1 MNRAAENTE
10 YKISDGD
17 AVCQELQIW
26 QKLRRMIPSCWV
38 CDNDDFVAHSVE
50 VGGRPISEC
59 KFGLRPAVMLVS

>member
-1 MNRAAENTE
+1 
-10 YKISDGD
+10 
-17 AVCQELQIW
+17 
-26 QKLRRMIPSCWV
+26 MIPSCWV